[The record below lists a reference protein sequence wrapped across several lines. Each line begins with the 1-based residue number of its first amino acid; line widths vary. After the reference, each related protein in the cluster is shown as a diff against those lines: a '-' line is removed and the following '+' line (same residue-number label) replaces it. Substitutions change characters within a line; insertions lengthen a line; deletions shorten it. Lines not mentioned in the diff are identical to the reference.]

1 MKTKFQW
8 RLMREARY
16 AGTTTKFQWRLLREA
31 RYAGTK
37 TLNQLFLLS
46 LLSALSAAAAAADG
60 VGGAGQASVD
70 TSQWKCESCK
80 FEQGVSGTLDLGVG
94 DVSHKSSK
102 FGEYNGLNKKGGFVI
117 GDGAVRA
124 RGEDGT
130 YWNLNAS
137 NLGLHTRSLDA
148 EGGRQGSYK
157 LLFKYDEVLHSLS
170 DSAQTPFA
178 GNGGT
183 FLTLPAG
190 FPAAT
195 TAAMPLAGTL
205 RQIDLGTQRTRLGVG
220 ASWTPV
226 RDWEYGVSFRREAR
240 EGTKRIAGAFFINSA
255 QLVEPVDFLTHQ
267 LDASASYTGA
277 KWQAKLA
284 YYGSTLRNSN
294 DSLNWQNPFSFL
306 PGFPGAGSGQLAL
319 PPDNQFHQ
327 VLASAGYQISE
338 RTRASADIAVGRMTQ
353 NDGFLGS
360 TQNVTLAVPALPGS
374 SLNGR
379 ADTLDANLKLSS
391 ALTDRLRLNAA
402 YIYNDRD
409 NQTPQAMYSMVSTD
423 MFAGAPRTN
432 LPYGFTQEKFK
443 LSADYKVL
451 ANTKVFAGVDSE
463 SRKRTFQEVD
473 RSRED
478 TVWGKITSRVLDKAD
493 LSLKFAHGER
503 RNSAYQVVPGIAPP
517 ENPLLR
523 KYNMASRTRETVALR
538 ADVAVAENVN
548 IGFGVD
554 TSNDDYLDS
563 TIGLLSGRDLNL
575 NGDVSVILT
584 QDTSLHLFANHQEI
598 KSRQAGSQTFS
609 IPDLSGENKDRIDF
623 FCIGLKHV
631 AIKDKLDIGADYG
644 SSRSK
649 GEISVNTGA
658 LNPAFP
664 NLSTTLDSLKLY
676 ASYRLKD
683 NVSLQASYWH
693 ERYDSNNWMLDGV
706 APGTIP
712 NVLALG
718 EQAPRYSVNV
728 FRLALR
734 YKF

>member
-1 MKTKFQW
+1 MPELKQDKNMKTKFER
-8 RLMREARY
+8 RLMRKARY
-16 AGTTTKFQWRLLREA
+16 AV
-31 RYAGTK
+31 TK
-37 TLNQLFLLS
+37 TSNQLLL
-46 LLSALSAAAAAADG
+46 LGVLSALSAAAAAADG
-60 VGGAGQASVD
+60 AGQVD

-80 FEQGVSGTLDLGVG
+80 FEQGLSGTLDLGVG
-94 DVSHKSSK
+94 EVSQKSSK
-102 FGEYNGLNKKGGFVI
+102 FGEYNGLDKKGGFVI
-117 GDGAVRA
+117 GDGAVRS
-124 RGEDGT
+124 RGEDGA

-137 NLGLHTRSLDA
+137 NLGLHTRFLDA

-170 DSAQTPFA
+170 DSAQTPFT
-178 GNGGT
+178 GNGGA

-205 RQIDLGTQRTRLGVG
+205 QQVDLGTQRTRLGVG

-240 EGTKRIAGAFFINSA
+240 EGTKRIAGAFFVNSA
-255 QLVEPVDFLTHQ
+255 QLVEPVNFLTHQ

-284 YYGSTLRNSN
+284 YYGSTLRNGN

-327 VLASAGYQISE
+327 VLASAGYQFSE

-353 NDGFLGS
+353 NDNFLPFA
-360 TQNVTLAVPALPGS
+360 TAVPGPGG

-379 ADTLDANLKLSS
+379 AATLDAGLKLSS

-409 NQTPQAMYSMVSTD
+409 NQTPQALYPMVSTD

-432 LPYGFTQEKFK
+432 LPYSFTLEKLK
-443 LSADYKVL
+443 LSADYKVWSG
-451 ANTKVFAGVDSE
+451 TKLLVGVDSE
-463 SRKRTFQEVD
+463 TRKRTFQEVD
-473 RSRED
+473 RSHED

-503 RNSAYQVVPGIAPP
+503 RNSAYQVASGIAPP

-523 KYNMASRTRETVALR
+523 KYNMASRTRETVAVR
-538 ADVAVAENVN
+538 ADISIAENVN
-548 IGFGVD
+548 LGLGLD

-563 TIGLLSGRDLNL
+563 AIGLLSGRDLNL

-598 KSRQAGSQTFS
+598 KSRQAGSQSFAT
-609 IPDLSGENKDRIDF
+609 PDWTGENRDRIDF
-623 FCIGLKHV
+623 FGIGLKHV
-631 AIKDKLDIGADYG
+631 AIKDKLDIGADYAHT
-644 SSRSK
+644 RSK
-649 GEISVNTGA
+649 GEIIVSNG
-658 LNPAFP
+658 LLGPAFP
-664 NLSTTLDSLKLY
+664 DLSTTLDSLKLY
-676 ASYRLKD
+676 ATYRMKD
-683 NVSLQASYWH
+683 NWSLQASYWY
-693 ERYDSNNWMLDGV
+693 ERYDTKNWMLDGV

-712 NVLALG
+712 NVLSLG
-718 EQAPRYSVNV
+718 EQTPRYSVNV
-728 FRLALR
+728 LRLALR